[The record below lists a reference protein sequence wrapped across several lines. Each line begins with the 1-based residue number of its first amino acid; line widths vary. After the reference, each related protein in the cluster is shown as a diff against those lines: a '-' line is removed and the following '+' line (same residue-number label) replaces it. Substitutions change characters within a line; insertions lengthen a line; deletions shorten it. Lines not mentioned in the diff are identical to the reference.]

1 VEDTLAREEESSLT
15 KSKTDKVFFGM
26 DQGKS
31 TSSPGKDGDTTT
43 HEMNYIFS
51 PGNVAL
57 DHHPATTDMISTL
70 HSPPS
75 LKPVIAGDVFRKP
88 NVIKR
93 LFKVQ
98 RPS

>member
-1 VEDTLAREEESSLT
+1 MS
-15 KSKTDKVFFGM
+15 KSKTDKIFGFGM

-57 DHHPATTDMISTL
+57 DQHPGATDMISTL

-75 LKPVIAGDVFRKP
+75 LKPVIAGDVLRKS
-88 NVIKR
+88 NAIKR
-93 LFKVQ
+93 FLKVK

>member
-1 VEDTLAREEESSLT
+1 
-15 KSKTDKVFFGM
+15 M

-57 DHHPATTDMISTL
+57 DQHPGATDMISTL

-75 LKPVIAGDVFRKP
+75 LKPVIAGDVLRKS
-88 NVIKR
+88 NAIKR
-93 LFKVQ
+93 FLKVK